1 MPLQCHVQG
10 CVSLL
15 VFSVDTA
22 ASVHQQWHQSHVSL
36 LHSQVQRGLEL
47 PVAHIHITATL
58 GAVHRLNPGT
68 LLSLAPSS

>member
-1 MPLQCHVQG
+1 
-10 CVSLL
+10 
-15 VFSVDTA
+15 
-22 ASVHQQWHQSHVSL
+22 VSL